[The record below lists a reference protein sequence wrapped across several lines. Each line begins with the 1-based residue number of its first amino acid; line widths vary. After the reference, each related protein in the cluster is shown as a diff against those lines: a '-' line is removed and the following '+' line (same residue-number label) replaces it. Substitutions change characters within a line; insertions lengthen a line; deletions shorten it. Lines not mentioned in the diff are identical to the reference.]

1 MRNYLYLSLGMAFTG
16 ATVAISKP
24 LAAVMPVF
32 LLGLLRCVIAAG
44 VLAPLML
51 RDRETI
57 FKGYTAARKPLIGQS
72 VTGVFFF
79 TTFLFFGVRHTEALT
94 AGIITAT
101 LPAAVAVL
109 SFFWLK
115 ERLSRFQAAAIA
127 LAILGVAVLGFAGDG
142 EAPGAAYGQSAL
154 PLAGIVLVVL
164 AVIAEAFYTI
174 YAKQT
179 AQHIAPLP
187 TAFLVNLIGIV
198 LFLPLGL
205 WQGAHFDWALAD
217 GRIWSLIVAFAIGSS
232 VFALVFWYIGVKHVA
247 ANVAGLFTAVVP
259 LSAGAV
265 ALLFLGETLSRFHIF
280 GAVLVIGAIVLG
292 SLGAGP
298 GSSLGGGGAAPA
310 GPPPDP

>member
-1 MRNYLYLSLGMAFTG
+1 MLRNYLFLSLGMAFTG

-24 LAAVMPVF
+24 LATVMPVF
-32 LLGLLRCVIAAG
+32 LLGLLRCVIATG

-51 RDRETI
+51 KGRETV
-57 FKGYTAARKPLIGQS
+57 FAGAAEARRPLIGQS
-72 VTGVFFF
+72 VTGVLFF
-79 TTFLFFGVRHTEALT
+79 TTFLFFGVRHSTALT

-127 LAILGVAVLGFAGDG
+127 LAILGVGLLGFAEDPAAAGQ
-142 EAPGAAYGQSAL
+142 GAI
-154 PLAGIVLVVL
+154 PLLGTGLLVL

-179 AQHIAPLP
+179 AQHLAPLP
-187 TAFLVNLIGIV
+187 TAFLVNLIGMA

-205 WQGAHFDWALAD
+205 WQGLSFDWTLAD
-217 GRIWSLIVAFAIGSS
+217 GQIWALIFTFAIGSS
-232 VFALVFWYIGVKHVA
+232 VFALVFWYMGVKHVE
-247 ANVAGLFTAVVP
+247 ANVAGLFTAVMP

-265 ALLFLGETLSRFHIF
+265 AIFFLGETLSAFHVA
-280 GAVLVIGAIVLG
+280 GATLVIGAIVLG
-292 SLGAGP
+292 SQRESRR
-298 GSSLGGGGAAPA
+298 GSRER
-310 GPPPDP
+310 